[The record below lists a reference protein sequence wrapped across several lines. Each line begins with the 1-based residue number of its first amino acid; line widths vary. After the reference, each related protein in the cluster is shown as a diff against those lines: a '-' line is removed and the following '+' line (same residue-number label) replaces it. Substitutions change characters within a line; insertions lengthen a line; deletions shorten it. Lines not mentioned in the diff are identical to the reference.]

1 LPTDRNNPTDDFDFG
16 FTVSDF
22 RIDFISILFCQ
33 RIETTQRMILILDLL
48 FRILEL
54 ISFQYF
60 FANGSKQPNG

>member
-33 RIETTQRMILILDLL
+33 RIETTQRILLSGLWQGL
-48 FRILEL
+48 RILARVK
-54 ISFQYF
+54 FQ
-60 FANGSKQPNG
+60 S